1 MTIFRRSKD
10 CSGAEARSGKGEC
23 RVTDSNDSEQAR
35 ENANPT
41 RANGILLG
49 VHTEVC
55 ARGLFDMF
63 EIEDI
68 TSGFGS
74 APQVVALVALERT
87 LKRDHV
93 TMSLRRKRV
102 TNR

>member
-1 MTIFRRSKD
+1 
-10 CSGAEARSGKGEC
+10 
-23 RVTDSNDSEQAR
+23 
-35 ENANPT
+35 
-41 RANGILLG
+41 
-49 VHTEVC
+49 
-55 ARGLFDMF
+55 MF